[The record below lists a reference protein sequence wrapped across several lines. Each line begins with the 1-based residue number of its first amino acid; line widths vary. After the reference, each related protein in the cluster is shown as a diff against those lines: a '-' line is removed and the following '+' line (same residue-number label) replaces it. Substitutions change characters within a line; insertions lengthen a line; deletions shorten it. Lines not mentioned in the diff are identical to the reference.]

1 MIGSFGM
8 QISGGTV
15 PQAGGSR
22 QTDGLG
28 STVGGRVGVGSTG
41 SDVGVTISGV
51 GVNEDSVV
59 GEEGVGDGVTVNPAD
74 ADGKAVGVALEDG
87 IGV

>member
-1 MIGSFGM
+1 MMGSFGM
-8 QISGGTV
+8 QMSGGTV

-41 SDVGVTISGV
+41 SGVGVTISGV
-51 GVNEDSVV
+51 GVDEDSVV
-59 GEEGVGDGVTVNPAD
+59 GEEGVGDESVFDPAD
-74 ADGKAVGVALEDG
+74 ADGEAVGVALEDG